1 MKADYK
7 CRRFLFSAKFFTRT
21 VNKIARDAV
30 GVFRQNILFTSTH
43 SDIKIESNSGQYMFG
58 FNNQKANLKKKKY
71 NIFVL
76 NNQKANL

>member
-1 MKADYK
+1 MSSFPIFSQVLHENSEQDCAG
-7 CRRFLFSAKFFTRT
+7 CRGCLQAEYS
-21 VNKIARDAV
+21 IY
-30 GVFRQNILFTSTH
+30 IYSTH